1 VLRVKHFILTVEFT
15 VLYLILKSF
24 FSFSSRLVFI
34 ARDVEERQ
42 KWISNL
48 EEDAMNEYKTVST

>member
-1 VLRVKHFILTVEFT
+1 MLRVKHFILTVEFT

-24 FSFSSRLVFI
+24 FSFSRLVFI

-48 EEDAMNEYKTVST
+48 EEDAMSMNI